1 MKPRFTIPAA
11 SCGALFLMCASLHA
25 QNPVAS
31 AVRDMTARATR
42 DLNEAAEE
50 MPADKYGYKP
60 TPAQMG
66 FGDVVLHVAGGSAMM
81 CGWIA
86 GTTPPDAPKLTPA
99 DGKEKL
105 VARQKDAF
113 AFCTSALAKVD
124 DSKLGDS
131 IPFFGGHKMTRAAVM
146 IILVDDLADHYSQE
160 AIYLR
165 LNGLLPP
172 TAKRKEM

>member
-1 MKPRFTIPAA
+1 MRPPFTIPAA
-11 SCGALFLMCASLHA
+11 TCGALFLVCAALHA

-31 AVRDMTARATR
+31 AVRFMSAHAAR
-42 DLNEAAEE
+42 DLMDAADE

-66 FGDVVLHVAGGSAMM
+66 FGQVVLHVADGSAMM

-86 GTTPPDAPKLTPA
+86 GTKPPDAPKLTPE

-105 VARQKDAF
+105 LARQKDAF
-113 AFCTSALAKVD
+113 AFCGSALAQVD
-124 DSKLGDS
+124 DSKLADS
-131 IPFFGGHKMTRAAVM
+131 IPFFGGRKMTRAAVM

-172 TAKRKEM
+172 SAKRKEM

>member
-1 MKPRFTIPAA
+1 MRPCFTIPAA
-11 SCGALFLMCASLHA
+11 CGALLAMCAGLHA
-25 QNPVAS
+25 QNPVTS
-31 AVRDMTARATR
+31 AVRYISTHAAR
-42 DLNEAAEE
+42 DLTEAAEE

-66 FGDVVLHVAGGSAMM
+66 FGEVVLHVADGSAMM

-86 GTTPPDAPKLTPA
+86 GAKAPDAPKLTA
-99 DGKEKL
+99 QDAKEKL
-105 VARQKDAF
+105 VARLKDAF
-113 AFCTSALAKVD
+113 AFCTSSLAQVD

-131 IPFFGGHKMTRAAVM
+131 VPFFGGRKMTRAAVM

-172 TAKRKEM
+172 SAKRKEM

>member
-1 MKPRFTIPAA
+1 MKPRFTMPAA
-11 SCGALFLMCASLHA
+11 CGALFVMCAGLHA

-31 AVRDMTARATR
+31 AVRYISTHTAR
-42 DLNEAAEE
+42 DLADAAEA
-50 MPADKYGYKP
+50 MPADKYGFKP

-66 FGDVVLHVAGGSAMM
+66 FGEVVLHVADGAAMM

-86 GTTPPDAPKLTPA
+86 GTKPPEGPKLTPQ
-99 DGKEKL
+99 DTKEKL

-113 AFCTSALAKVD
+113 AFCTSALAQVD

-131 IPFFGGHKMTRAAVM
+131 VPFFGGRKLTRAAVM
-146 IILVDDLADHYSQE
+146 LILVDDLADHYSQE

-172 TAKRKEM
+172 SAKRKEM

>member
-1 MKPRFTIPAA
+1 MRARFTIPAA
-11 SCGALFLMCASLHA
+11 CGALFVMCAGLHA

-31 AVRDMTARATR
+31 AVRYISTHTAR
-42 DLNEAAEE
+42 DLADAAEA

-66 FGDVVLHVAGGSAMM
+66 FGEVVLHVADGSAMM

-86 GTTPPDAPKLTPA
+86 GTKAPEGPKLTPQ
-99 DGKEKL
+99 DTKEKL

-113 AFCTSALAKVD
+113 AFCTSALAQVD

-131 IPFFGGHKMTRAAVM
+131 IPFFGGRKMTRAAVM

-172 TAKRKEM
+172 SAKRKEM